1 MPDARQEPRFSC
13 SPAVLIGIFAL
24 VLGSLLWNGAR
35 ALLGSRYAPDA
46 AARPVVARGDLA
58 ADEQATVELFRTT
71 SPSVVN
77 IMNLDLRRSLSI
89 YRADLDAVP
98 QGLGTG
104 FIWDER
110 GYVVTNH
117 HVVLGADTIL
127 VTLAD
132 GSEWQGTVIGAE
144 PDFDLAV
151 VKIDAPARELPP
163 IAVGA
168 SNDLLVGQKVFAIGN
183 PFGLDQ
189 TLTTGIISG
198 LGRVIE
204 SISGRE
210 IQDVI
215 QTDAAIN
222 PGNSGGP
229 LLDSAGRLVGVNT
242 AIKSPTGTSAGIG
255 FAVPVDTV
263 NRVVPELIRGGRFV
277 RPGLGVVLW
286 PEEVTERLGLEGAL
300 VRSVLPGSAAE
311 RAGLQEAVS
320 EGSDMRGDRIV
331 GVGGTPVRRNGD
343 LQHRLAQYGVG
354 ETVTLELVRG
364 GQRLDVQVTLQSIE

>member
-222 PGNSGGP
+222 PGNFGGP

>member
-331 GVGGTPVRRNGD
+331 GVGGTPRSRSNQNSSRVVPSGVVTSSTAWRSTAWGRR
-343 LQHRLAQYGVG
+343 
-354 ETVTLELVRG
+354 
-364 GQRLDVQVTLQSIE
+364 